1 MPKIGVL
8 LINLGTPDDPSV
20 KAVGKYLK
28 EFLMDFRVID
38 KPAWLRHIL
47 VKGLIV
53 PFRSRASAK
62 LYKQLWTE
70 EGSPLKHYGYKLA
83 EGVQNQLGED
93 FHIELAMRYQSP
105 SIKSA
110 IDKLIKA
117 QVDELV
123 VFPLFPQYAS
133 SSTGSAHEEVMRVL
147 SKQLIIPPVRMVNSY
162 PTDPRMI
169 KIYADNGR
177 KLNLDDYDHVLFSF
191 HGLPERHLRDA
202 DITQSHCQRVENCC
216 SISCEANKLCYS
228 NQCHRTAH
236 AIAEDLGLKKDQY
249 SISYQSRLGRDPWVK
264 PYTDKVLEER
274 HKVHGD
280 KKILVFCPAFVSDC
294 LETTIE
300 ISVEYQEEFEEFG
313 GDHVQLVPSL
323 NDNPEWIK
331 TVAEMVKENSVLAV

>member
-20 KAVGKYLK
+20 KSVGKYLK

-53 PFRSRASAK
+53 PTRSKESAK
-62 LYKQLWTE
+62 LYEQLWTE
-70 EGSPLKHYGYKLA
+70 QGSPLKYYGYKLA
-83 EGVQNQLGED
+83 EGVQDQLGD
-93 FHIELAMRYQSP
+93 SYHVELAMRYQSP
-105 SIKSA
+105 SIESA

-117 QVDELV
+117 QVDELI

-162 PTDPRMI
+162 PTDSRMI
-169 KIYADNGR
+169 KIFADNAR
-177 KLNLDDYDHVLFSF
+177 QYDIEDFDHVLFSF
-191 HGLPERHLRDA
+191 HGLPERHLKDA
-202 DITQSHCQRVENCC
+202 DVTESHCMRVENCC
-216 SISCEANKLCYS
+216 TIQCQANKLCYGAQC
-228 NQCHRTAH
+228 NQTAL
-236 AIAEDLGLKKDQY
+236 AIAKELGLSNDQF
-249 SISYQSRLGRDPWVK
+249 SISYQSRLGKDPWVK

-280 KKILVFCPAFVSDC
+280 QKILVFCPAFVSDC

-300 ISVEYQEEFEEFG
+300 ISVEYQEDFERFG
-313 GDHVQLVPSL
+313 GDMVQLVPSL

-331 TVAEMVKENSVLAV
+331 TVAEMIKENNVLAL